1 MVAIDVLQLRDYFTI
16 QHGGYTRRS
25 RRTPRQ
31 RTYQVDRNTKI
42 IEIVFHY
49 YQTPFKALISTYEG
63 DPAQGGGGGGPP
75 PPKKGGGGGGG
86 GGYPSLQDK

>member
-63 DPAQGGGGGGPP
+63 DPAQGGGGGGETQNC
-75 PPKKGGGGGGG
+75 KT
-86 GGYPSLQDK
+86 SDKTRQAVKAGAHQV

>member
-63 DPAQGGGGGGPP
+63 DPAQGGGGDTHHC
-75 PPKKGGGGGGG
+75 KT
-86 GGYPSLQDK
+86 SDKTRQAVKAGAHQV